1 MDTKIAINHILI
13 LTLIKTLVNN
23 GVYVM
28 SEKINTYSL
37 ENVSKVIDD
46 GGQRSILN
54 NISLNISEGEFL
66 GLRGKSGAGK
76 STLLNI
82 LGCIDNISSGKIYFE
97 GKDISRYTKKEKILF
112 IRKIGLIFQ
121 HFYLIEHFNVF
132 ENIALPLRLCGERK
146 AEIEKKV
153 NLSLE
158 NVGLEPDKLRQLPKT
173 LSGGEKQRVAIAR
186 AIVKSPKV
194 ILADE
199 PTGSLD
205 SENESIILDLL
216 QKIHSDRQGVTVILV
231 SHNPNVIEICSKVI
245 ELADGEIVQPFPNF
259 ADGGIVESI
268 QK

>member
-23 GVYVM
+23 GVYIM

-46 GGQRSILN
+46 GGQRKILN

-97 GKDISRYTKKEKILF
+97 GNDISNYTKKEKILF

-146 AEIEKKV
+146 TDIEKKV
-153 NLSLE
+153 RLSLE
-158 NVGLEPDKLRQLPKT
+158 NVGLEEDKLTQLPKT

-205 SENESIILDLL
+205 SENESIILKLL
-216 QKIHSDRQGVTVILV
+216 QKIHSDRQGVTVVLV
-231 SHNPNVIEICSKVI
+231 SHNPKVIERCSKVI
-245 ELADGEIVQPFPNF
+245 ELADGGIVEPFLNF
-259 ADGGIVESI
+259 ADGEIVESI